1 MIENQAGLEQAR
13 RQLQSMEEVVAELMR
28 ASNSIHPSQLSLQL
42 EAPMEVIRQL
52 RAEID
57 EYLGIRRAEELLSAH
72 QP

>member
-1 MIENQAGLEQAR
+1 MIENRAGLEQAR

-28 ASNSIHPSQLSLQL
+28 ASNSMHPSQLSLQL
-42 EAPMEVIRQL
+42 EGPIEVIRQL

-57 EYLGIRRAEELLSAH
+57 EYLGIKRAEELLSAH